1 MWGTGWS
8 DNGVMIK
15 VIPIPHYPMNCLT
28 SMIVII
34 KQYYKDLAHI
44 EMHCTFDIIISILQ
58 DT

>member
-15 VIPIPHYPMNCLT
+15 DIPIPHYSMNCLT
-28 SMIVII
+28 SMIASVR
-34 KQYYKDLAHI
+34 QYYKDWAHS
-44 EMHCTFDIIISILQ
+44 EMHCTFDLVISILQ